1 MPIVVDL
8 DVMMAR
14 RTMRLGELAQR
25 TGITVN
31 NLSVL
36 KNGRA
41 RAVRFTT
48 LEAICAAL
56 HCQPGDVLRWQP
68 DPADETDRP
77 DSLPREPAQSH

>member
-1 MPIVVDL
+1 MPIIVDL

-14 RTMRLGELAQR
+14 RKMRLGELAQR

-36 KNGRA
+36 KNNRA

-56 HCQPGDVLRWQP
+56 DCQPGDLLRREP
-68 DPADETDRP
+68 DPVLDVED
-77 DSLPREPAQSH
+77 PAAPHQRHEAAR